1 MPFKDGAEHPSSP
14 RHGGDTDDIDLGLIV
29 REANLWRAKDVL
41 ASGPAHQPDLSELGG
56 VNFTHQVTR
65 RFVQLATFQAEEV
78 AERGV
83 RQHDA
88 DRGGAQTGDVDESVG
103 PATPMPSASRTRW

>member
-1 MPFKDGAEHPSSP
+1 MPSSP
-14 RHGGDTDDIDLGLIV
+14 RYGGDTDDIYLGLIV
-29 REANLWRAKDVL
+29 REANLWRAKDIL
-41 ASGPAHQPDLSELGG
+41 ASSPAHQPDLSGLGG

-65 RFVQLATFQAEEV
+65 RFVQIATFHAEEV

-88 DRGGAQTGDVDESVG
+88 DPGGAQTGDVDELVG
-103 PATPMPSASRTRW
+103 NAWRPHSK